1 MKLVNERIKYLR
13 KDILSL
19 TQEKFAEKI
28 GLKRNTIAMY
38 ESGDKIPSDRTIK
51 DICREFEIDEDWLRT
66 GEGEM
71 KIKRT
76 RNQEI
81 QALANSVM
89 LDVDESF
96 KKRFFVALSK
106 LKESDWEVLEKLID
120 EISNKGGE

>member
-1 MKLVNERIKYLR
+1 MNERIKYLR
-13 KDILSL
+13 KDMLGL

-71 KIKRT
+71 QIKRT

>member
-1 MKLVNERIKYLR
+1 MNERIKYLR
-13 KDILSL
+13 KDMLGL

>member
-1 MKLVNERIKYLR
+1 MNERIKYLR

>member
-1 MKLVNERIKYLR
+1 MNETLLRIR
-13 KDILSL
+13 KVF
-19 TQEKFAEKI
+19 E
-28 GLKRNTIAMY
+28 
-38 ESGDKIPSDRTIK
+38 ESGESQTCIGKKIHKTSQYVWKLLNDDNANPSESVIA

-71 KIKRT
+71 QIKRT